1 MRQAIIGGCD
11 NRAARVLLDDG
22 ARMGGDNG
30 TGPVERAGVPPVAEG
45 HAALAP
51 HEWTLKRNCS
61 MSPRQFAS
69 LIASLAIVSVGVAS
83 IFALSGAWWIL
94 VFAFVEI
101 AALLAAF
108 VVYARHAGDYE
119 RIVVTPDAVII
130 EFNSGTEVVRQQ
142 AHPAF
147 ARVEYPYPAAAGGDS
162 LIGVALGGKAVEVG
176 RFVPYLK
183 RERLAQEIRVHL
195 QAARSAC
202 WK

>member
-1 MRQAIIGGCD
+1 
-11 NRAARVLLDDG
+11 
-22 ARMGGDNG
+22 MGGDNG
-30 TGPVERAGVPPVAEG
+30 IVPVERASVQL
-45 HAALAP
+45 AAPSQAAFAP

-83 IFALSGAWWIL
+83 IFAYAGAWWIL
-94 VFAFVEI
+94 FFAFIEI
-101 AALLAAF
+101 TALLAAF

-119 RIVVTPDAVII
+119 RIVVTPEAVII
-130 EFNSGTEVVRQQ
+130 EFNSGTQVVRQQ

-147 ARVEYPYPAAAGGDS
+147 ARVEYPYPAEASGGNS
-162 LIGVALGGKAVEVG
+162 LIGLALGGKAVEVG

-183 RERLAQEIRVHL
+183 REGLAQEIRAHL

>member
-1 MRQAIIGGCD
+1 MGSDGG
-11 NRAARVLLDDG
+11 
-22 ARMGGDNG
+22 MG
-30 TGPVERAGVPPVAEG
+30 TVERAGAQPAAKC
-45 HAALAP
+45 HADFAP

-83 IFALSGAWWIL
+83 IFAYSGAWWIL
-94 VFAFVEI
+94 FFAFVEI

-142 AHPAF
+142 AHPAL
-147 ARVEYPYPAAAGGDS
+147 ARVEYPYPAEAADGNS
-162 LIGVALGGKAVEVG
+162 LIGLALGGKAVEVG
-176 RFVPYLK
+176 RFVPHLK
-183 RERLAQEIRVHL
+183 RESLAREIRAHL

>member
-1 MRQAIIGGCD
+1 
-11 NRAARVLLDDG
+11 
-22 ARMGGDNG
+22 MGSDNG
-30 TGPVERAGVPPVAEG
+30 IGAVERASVQPAPECVSPV
-45 HAALAP
+45 AP

-61 MSPRQFAS
+61 MSPRQLAS

-83 IFALSGAWWIL
+83 IFAYSGAWWIL
-94 VFAFVEI
+94 VFSFIEM
-101 AALLAAF
+101 AALFAAF

-130 EFNSGTEVVRQQ
+130 EFNSGSEVVRQQ
-142 AHPAF
+142 AHPAL
-147 ARVEYPYPAAAGGDS
+147 ARVEYPYPAEAPGGNS
-162 LIGVALGGKAVEVG
+162 LIGLALGGKAVELG

-183 RERLAQEIRVHL
+183 REGLAQEIRAHL